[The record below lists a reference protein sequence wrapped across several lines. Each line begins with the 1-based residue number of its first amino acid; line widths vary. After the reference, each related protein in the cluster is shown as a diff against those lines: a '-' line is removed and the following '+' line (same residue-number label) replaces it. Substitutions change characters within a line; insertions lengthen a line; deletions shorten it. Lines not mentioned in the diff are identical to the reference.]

1 MEGMTDPRDEPT
13 TDAVAVPPS
22 DGRRL
27 ALVLTGGG
35 ARAAYQVGLLRWLGR
50 RAPELRFDIITGVS
64 AGAINACYLA
74 GHAGDLAFAATALT
88 DIWAALEPERVFRVD
103 TRSLLS
109 RTAGWALRL
118 LSGGAP
124 IAPKPQSLV
133 DASPLQT
140 LLRQTL
146 EADDE
151 GRLAGIARNIASGRL
166 HAIALTT
173 LDWATGANVTWIQDH
188 DVATWARPGREGR
201 LATLTLDHVLAS
213 ASLPMIFPAV
223 RLGDSWHGDGGVR
236 LTMPLAP
243 ALHLGADRILAISTR
258 HAPHGGRRS
267 PDTDGYPPPAQIA
280 GVLFNA
286 VFLDALDADATTCE
300 RLNRLLPTA
309 TAEARRSLRPI
320 DLCVIRPSTDLGRL
334 AAKFEWRLP
343 GAFRFM
349 TRGLGTRQTRSP
361 DLLSLL
367 LFQRDYVEA
376 LMEIGERDAEEH
388 ADDLLRIV
396 GNRATTPV
404 VAGGDGHRV
413 VAGDQHRSTP
423 PAEEGP
429 PT

>member
-1 MEGMTDPRDEPT
+1 MTHTANPPQRAVEPPP
-13 TDAVAVPPS
+13 DRSVP
-22 DGRRL
+22 RL

-50 RAPELRFDIITGVS
+50 RVPELRFDIITGVS

-74 GHAGDLAFAATALT
+74 SHAGDLAFAATGLT
-88 DIWAALEPERVFRVD
+88 DVWAGLEPERVFRVD

-109 RTAGWALRL
+109 RTAGWGLRL
-118 LSGGAP
+118 VSGGAP

-133 DASPLQT
+133 DASPLST
-140 LLRQTL
+140 LLRDTL
-146 EADDE
+146 EADE
-151 GRLAGIARNIASGRL
+151 GGQLTGITRNIAAGRL
-166 HAIALTT
+166 RAIALTT
-173 LDWATGANVTWIQDH
+173 LDWATGVNVTWVQDH
-188 DVATWARPGREGR
+188 DVAAWSRPGRESR

-223 RLGDSWHGDGGVR
+223 RLDGSWHGDGGVR
-236 LTMPLAP
+236 LTFPLAP

-258 HAPHGGRRS
+258 HAPQGGRRS
-267 PDTDGYPPPAQIA
+267 ADTDGYPPPAQIA

-286 VFLDALDADATTCE
+286 VFLDALDSDAHTLQ

-309 TAEARRSLRPI
+309 TAETRRALRPI
-320 DLCVIRPSTDLGRL
+320 ELCVIRPSTDLGRL

-349 TRGLGTRQTRSP
+349 TRGLGTKQTRSP

-376 LMEIGERDAEEH
+376 LMEIGEQDAEVHGEE
-388 ADDLLRIV
+388 LLAI
-396 GNRATTPV
+396 
-404 VAGGDGHRV
+404 VAGRPATPTSD
-413 VAGDQHRSTP
+413 ADARSRESP
-423 PAEEGP
+423 SADAHSR
-429 PT
+429 

>member
-1 MEGMTDPRDEPT
+1 MRAMQEHPAERPDVAASTS
-13 TDAVAVPPS
+13 DATGAAS
-22 DGRRL
+22 ESGGSRL

-50 RAPELRFDIITGVS
+50 RVPELRFDVITGVS

-74 GHAGDLAFAATALT
+74 SHAADLGFAATALT
-88 DIWAALEPERVFRVD
+88 DIWSGLEPERVFRVD
-103 TRSLLS
+103 GRSLVS
-109 RTAGWALRL
+109 RVAGWALRL

-133 DASPLQT
+133 DASPLRQ
-140 LLRQTL
+140 LLRETL
-146 EADDE
+146 EADEE
-151 GRLAGIARNIASGRL
+151 GRLVGVDRNLTAGRL
-166 HAIALTT
+166 HAVALTT

-188 DVATWARPGREGR
+188 GVETWTRPGRESR

-236 LTMPLAP
+236 LAFPLAP

-258 HAPHGGRRS
+258 HAPHGGRRA

-286 VFLDALDADATTCE
+286 VFLDALDSDAHTLR
-300 RLNRLLPTA
+300 RLNRFLPSA
-309 TAEARRSLRPI
+309 PAEVRRALRPI
-320 DLCVIRPSTDLGRL
+320 ELCILRPSTDLGRL

-349 TRGLGTRQTRSP
+349 TRGLGTKQTRSP

-376 LMEIGERDAEEH
+376 LMEIGEQDAEVH
-388 ADDLLRIV
+388 AEELLAI
-396 GNRATTPV
+396 
-404 VAGGDGHRV
+404 VAGHEAEKQSA
-413 VAGDQHRSTP
+413 AGGS
-423 PAEEGP
+423 PA
-429 PT
+429 